1 MLRLSPIRTLLA
13 IALLMAGV
21 RGFGQV
27 SAPAQIQN
35 IQAHTEQDK
44 VRVEISLTSVVQPS
58 LITAVNP
65 DRLVLDLPGT
75 ISEVRQKHVGV
86 NRLGVKDVRFGLNA
100 ASPPVTRVVV
110 DLDAVHSYSLS
121 AEGTKIVLTITG
133 TVQEAAKPPRRVPA
147 AAATAP
153 FGGMFRKKPE
163 LPSVQADRQVTL
175 PPRPTDHPPAW
186 EPGTGS
192 AKSSSG
198 STTAGKFGDATVSA
212 AHPKLGSLQSTT
224 VYPSAEVASGTTS
237 AAAIP
242 EAGIVKP
249 EGVVPVPTPA
259 NARAAVSTGSFQAA
273 SSSGGTS
280 TTGVSPVEAAV
291 KVAPSVAPASSEIAL
306 AAKSLTRTS
315 PLAPALVVAAAPPPP
330 VVATRL
336 VPEAVP
342 AEKSVPDKVVPE
354 KVAQGAEKASPLV
367 AKAKPATSAATV
379 GGAGAVS
386 TGGAAPTGA
395 LSANVPASAEG
406 ALSPDL
412 AAAVEA
418 GKIIE
423 GTSPTTSFKVK
434 HVAAGAAY
442 LDGGRSSGLSEGMK
456 LVIRDDSIK
465 ATSDNPDAPDPRVV
479 AELEV
484 VSVAETSAVTEI
496 KSPKR
501 PVKPG
506 DLAYLSA
513 EDEAAL
519 VTKRT
524 LSSTRKYPM
533 VLSFTEGDPLD
544 EEVRVELP
552 RPPQPSVNRTRLRLG
567 IDYGGILDHGSAG
580 LTSTQVGFS
589 TRVDITRIGGTF
601 WNLNGFWRGRMTQR
615 SSKGQ
620 PTLQDLINRTY
631 QISFSYQNP
640 QSAWVAGFGR
650 LFLPYATSLDTL
662 DGGYFGRRFGHRAT
676 AGFFGGSTPDPTS
689 WNYAPGRRMAGGFA
703 NFEGGSYEG
712 FHYFSTTGGAASTLN
727 GQFDRPFVFF
737 ENSFS
742 YKRLLSLYSAVQADN
757 PPGTPAVAA
766 KPPNP
771 AIPANP
777 GPGAGLSRAF
787 LTFRVQPVSRL
798 SFDAN
803 YNYFRDVPA
812 FDPSIPLV
820 LLEKYLFQGVSFG
833 VRAEVVKN
841 VTLYTTLG
849 ESSRSGDKKNS
860 LNQTYGATWNQIFH
874 TGLRSD
880 AHYSK
885 FDSAFGAGSYE
896 SVSVSRSLMEGSRLE
911 VQLGQQSFLSP
922 IGGATNTKFM
932 NSMFDMNISRHYL
945 LQGGITLNRGNIQN
959 YDQWFF
965 GLGYR
970 FDNREKK

>member
-1 MLRLSPIRTLLA
+1 MLRLSPIRTILA
-13 IALLMAGV
+13 LALLVGAVPGW
-21 RGFGQV
+21 GQA
-27 SAPAQIQN
+27 STPAQIQN
-35 IQAHTEQDK
+35 IQARAEQDK
-44 VRVEISLTSVVQPS
+44 VRVEVTLTSAVQPS
-58 LITAVNP
+58 LITAVSP
-65 DRLVLDLPGT
+65 DRLVLDLPNT
-75 ISEVRQKHVGV
+75 ASDVRQRHISV
-86 NRLGVKDVRFGLNA
+86 NGPGANSLGVKGVRIGLNSA
-100 ASPPVTRVVV
+100 NPPVTRVVV

-121 AEGTKIVLTITG
+121 AEGKKIVLTITG
-133 TVQEAAKPPRRVPA
+133 VAQAAAKSPRRIPA

-153 FGGMFRKKPE
+153 FGGVFRKKPE
-163 LPSVQADRQVTL
+163 MPSVQADRQVTL
-175 PPRPTDHPPAW
+175 PPPPTDHPPAW
-186 EPGTGS
+186 EPGAAGS
-192 AKSSSG
+192 GKSTTSSASSG
-198 STTAGKFGDATVSA
+198 TFADATVSA
-212 AHPKLGSLQSTT
+212 AHPKLGSLQTTT
-224 VYPSAEVASGTTS
+224 VYPNAEAASASSGQ
-237 AAAIP
+237 AVP
-242 EAGIVKP
+242 EAGVVKP
-249 EGVVPVPTPA
+249 DGIAPVGGPTVSIAKSAPA
-259 NARAAVSTGSFQAA
+259 TGSFATASVAAA
-273 SSSGGTS
+273 SATGSS
-280 TTGVSPVEAAV
+280 TTTPSSTVSPAAV
-291 KVAPSVAPASSEIAL
+291 AAAESAQIAL
-306 AAKSLTRTS
+306 AAKSLVRT
-315 PLAPALVVAAAPPPP
+315 PPAAVLLVAALAPPSPVAEKPAPGKAVAEMAAPEK
-330 VVATRL
+330 L
-336 VPEAVP
+336 VPEKGVKEKAVP
-342 AEKSVPDKVVPE
+342 ETD
-354 KVAQGAEKASPLV
+354 KASALV
-367 AKAKPATSAATV
+367 AKADVAPAA
-379 GGAGAVS
+379 S
-386 TGGAAPTGA
+386 TDST
-395 LSANVPASAEG
+395 
-406 ALSPDL
+406 LSPDL

-442 LDGGRSSGLSEGMK
+442 LDGGRSSGLTEGMK
-456 LVIRDDSIK
+456 LVVRDDTIK
-465 ATSDNPDAPDPRVV
+465 ATSDNPDVPDPRVI

-496 KSPKR
+496 KAPKR
-501 PVKPG
+501 AVKPG

-513 EDEAAL
+513 EDDAAL
-519 VTKRT
+519 ITKRT

-533 VLSFTEGDPLD
+533 VLSFTDGDPLD
-544 EEVRVELP
+544 EEVRAELP

-567 IDYGGILDHGSAG
+567 VDYGGILDHGSSG

-589 TRVDITRIGGTF
+589 TRADITRIGGTF

-615 SSKGQ
+615 SSTGQ
-620 PTLQDLINRTY
+620 PTIQDLLNRTY
-631 QISFSYQNP
+631 QISMSYQNP

-662 DGGYFGRRFGHRAT
+662 DGGYFGRRFGHNAT

-689 WNYAPGRRMAGGFA
+689 WNYAPGRRVAGSFV

-712 FHYFSTTGGAASTLN
+712 FHYFSTTGGAAATLN

-757 PPGTPAVAA
+757 PPGTPAVPA

-771 AIPANP
+771 AIPAMP

-812 FDPSIPLV
+812 FDPTIPLV

-833 VRAEVVKN
+833 VRAEVIKN

-849 ESSRSGDKKNS
+849 ESARSGDKKNS
-860 LNQTYGATWNQIFH
+860 LNQTYGVTWNQIFH
-874 TGLRSD
+874 TGLHSD

-885 FDSAFGAGSYE
+885 FDSAFGAGTYE
-896 SVSVSRSLMEGSRLE
+896 SVSLSRSLMEGSRLE
-911 VQLGQQSFLSP
+911 VQLGKQSFLSP
-922 IGGATNTKFM
+922 IGGATNTKFV
-932 NSMFDMNISRHYL
+932 NSTFDMNISRHYL
-945 LQGGITLNRGNIQN
+945 LQGGLTVNRGNIQN

-970 FDNREKK
+970 FDNREKKQ

>member
-13 IALLMAGV
+13 TALLMAAV
-21 RGFGQV
+21 RGSGQA

-35 IQAHTEQDK
+35 IQAHAEQDK
-44 VRVEISLTSVVQPS
+44 VRVEIFLTSVVQPS

-75 ISEVRQKHVGV
+75 ISDVRQRRIGV
-86 NRLGVKDVRFGLNA
+86 DSLGIKAVRFGLNSA
-100 ASPPVTRVVV
+100 NPPITRVVV

-121 AEGTKIVLTITG
+121 AEGKKIVLTIAG
-133 TVQEAAKPPRRVPA
+133 DAEAAAKPIHRVPS

-153 FGGMFRKKPE
+153 FGGLFRKKPE

-175 PPRPTDHPPAW
+175 PPAPTDHPPAW
-186 EPGTGS
+186 EPGTAGS
-192 AKSSSG
+192 VKSSSI
-198 STTAGKFGDATVSA
+198 SSTAGKFGDATVSA

-224 VYPSAEVASGTTS
+224 VYPSAE
-237 AAAIP
+237 AAAGTSSTPAIL

-249 EGVVPVPTPA
+249 EGVVAIPTPGS
-259 NARAAVSTGSFQAA
+259 NLKAASSTGSFPSGTSATGA
-273 SSSGGTS
+273 SS
-280 TTGVSPVEAAV
+280 VAV
-291 KVAPSVAPASSEIAL
+291 VPPPTAPDSAQVAM
-306 AAKSLTRTS
+306 AAKSLVRTLS
-315 PLAPALVVAAAPPPP
+315 APPALVAVSALPPP
-330 VVATRL
+330 VVAEKPL
-336 VPEAVP
+336 LLEKVAPEGTVP
-342 AEKSVPDKVVPE
+342 AEP
-354 KVAQGAEKASPLV
+354 AQGTDRPATVV
-367 AKAKPATSAATV
+367 AKVEPAPPVTPNIASLSTSI
-379 GGAGAVS
+379 S
-386 TGGAAPTGA
+386 TGAAPNTAASPSEPAGA
-395 LSANVPASAEG
+395 DST
-406 ALSPDL
+406 LSPDL

-423 GTSPTTSFKVK
+423 GTSPTTAFKVK

-442 LDGGRSSGLSEGMK
+442 LDGGRSSGLTEGMK
-456 LVIRDDSIK
+456 LVVRDDRIK
-465 ATSDNPDAPDPRVV
+465 ATSDNPEAPDPRVL

-513 EDEAAL
+513 EDDAAL
-519 VTKRT
+519 ITKRT

-544 EEVRVELP
+544 EEVRAELP
-552 RPPQPSVNRTRLRLG
+552 RPPQPSVNRTRLRMG
-567 IDYGGILDHGSAG
+567 IDYGGIMDHGSAG
-580 LTSTQVGFS
+580 LTSAQIGFS
-589 TRVDITRIGGTF
+589 TRADITRIGGTF

-631 QISFSYQNP
+631 QISLSYQNP

-662 DGGYFGRRFGHRAT
+662 DGGYLGRRFGHNAT

-689 WNYAPGRRMAGGFA
+689 WNYAPGRRVAGGFA

-712 FHYFSTTGGAASTLN
+712 FHYFSTSGGAAATLN

-757 PPGTPAVAA
+757 PPGTPAVPA
-766 KPPNP
+766 KPPNLAVP
-771 AIPANP
+771 ATA

-849 ESSRSGDKKNS
+849 ESARSGDKKNS
-860 LNQTYGATWNQIFH
+860 LNQTYGVLWNQIFH

-880 AHYSK
+880 VHYSK

-896 SVSVSRSLMEGSRLE
+896 SVSMSRSLTEGSRLE
-911 VQLGQQSFLSP
+911 VQLGKQTFLSQ
-922 IGGATNTKFM
+922 IGSATNTKFI
-932 NSMFDMNISRHYL
+932 NSTFDMNISRHYL
-945 LQGGITLNRGNIQN
+945 LQGGFTANRGNIQN

-970 FDNREKK
+970 FDNREKKK

>member
-1 MLRLSPIRTLLA
+1 MLRLFPIRTLLA
-13 IALLMAGV
+13 AALLVAAV
-21 RGFGQV
+21 RTSGQIG
-27 SAPAQIQN
+27 APAQIQN
-35 IQAHTEQDK
+35 IQAHAEQDK
-44 VRVEISLTSVVQPS
+44 VRVEIFLTSDVQPS
-58 LITAVNP
+58 LTTAVNP

-75 ISEVRQKHVGV
+75 ISEVGQRRIGV
-86 NRLGVKDVRFGLNA
+86 NSLGIKAVRFGLNS

-121 AEGTKIVLTITG
+121 AEGKKIVLTITG
-133 TVQEAAKPPRRVPA
+133 EAEAAAKPIHRVPA

-153 FGGMFRKKPE
+153 FGRLFRKKPE

-175 PPRPTDHPPAW
+175 PPAPTDHPPAW
-186 EPGTGS
+186 KPGAGGS
-192 AKSSSG
+192 GSSSSG
-198 STTAGKFGDATVSA
+198 SRTAGTFGDATVSA
-212 AHPKLGSLQSTT
+212 KHPKVGSQETTT
-224 VYPSAEVASGTTS
+224 VYPTASVTAGASSAG
-237 AAAIP
+237 AIP
-242 EAGIVKP
+242 EVAVVKP
-249 EGVVPVPTPA
+249 EGVVAIPMPGSNVK
-259 NARAAVSTGSFQAA
+259 AAASTGSFPSGTSAIGA
-273 SSSGGTS
+273 SSA
-280 TTGVSPVEAAV
+280 AAV
-291 KVAPSVAPASSEIAL
+291 TPPTAPDSTQIAM
-306 AAKSLTRTS
+306 AAKSLARTPS
-315 PLAPALVVAAAPPPP
+315 ASPALVAVSPLPPPKAAQGTDRPAIVVAKAEPAPPVAPNIASASTSTPPTMAAAPGEP
-330 VVATRL
+330 
-336 VPEAVP
+336 
-342 AEKSVPDKVVPE
+342 
-354 KVAQGAEKASPLV
+354 
-367 AKAKPATSAATV
+367 
-379 GGAGAVS
+379 AGADS
-386 TGGAAPTGA
+386 T
-395 LSANVPASAEG
+395 
-406 ALSPDL
+406 LSPDL

-423 GTSPTTSFKVK
+423 GTSPTTAFKVK

-442 LDGGRSSGLSEGMK
+442 LDGGRSSGLTEGMK
-456 LVIRDDSIK
+456 LVVRDDSIK
-465 ATSDNPDAPDPRVV
+465 ATSDNPEAPDPRVL

-513 EDEAAL
+513 EDDAAL
-519 VTKRT
+519 ITKRT

-544 EEVRVELP
+544 EEVRAELP
-552 RPPQPSVNRTRLRLG
+552 RPPQPSVNRTRLRAG
-567 IDYGGILDHGSAG
+567 IDYGGIMDHGSAG
-580 LTSTQVGFS
+580 LTSSQVGFS
-589 TRVDITRIGGTF
+589 TRADITRIGGTF

-631 QISFSYQNP
+631 QISLSYQNP
-640 QSAWVAGFGR
+640 QSAWVAGIGR

-662 DGGYFGRRFGHRAT
+662 DGGYLGRRFGHNAT

-689 WNYAPGRRMAGGFA
+689 WNYAPGRRVAGSFV
-703 NFEGGSYEG
+703 NFEGGSYES
-712 FHYFSTTGGAASTLN
+712 FHYFSTTGGAAATLN

-757 PPGTPAVAA
+757 PPGTPAVPA

-771 AIPANP
+771 AIPATA

-833 VRAEVVKN
+833 VRAEVIKN

-849 ESSRSGDKKNS
+849 ESARSGDKKNS
-860 LNQTYGATWNQIFH
+860 LNQTYGVLWNQIFH

-880 AHYSK
+880 MHYSK

-911 VQLGQQSFLSP
+911 VQLGKQSFLSP
-922 IGGATNTKFM
+922 IGGDTNTKFI
-932 NSMFDMNISRHYL
+932 NSTFDMNISRHYL
-945 LQGGITLNRGNIQN
+945 LQGGFTANRGNIQN